1 MGYKLLLADDSI
13 TIQKVVGIIFA
24 NEDYELTVVDNGDA
38 ALEKARELLPDILL
52 VDALMP
58 GKTGYEV
65 CEAVRNDPALKH
77 IPLLLLSGA
86 FEPFD
91 EEKARQSGAD
101 DYISKPFESQHLI
114 DKVKRLIGL
123 GRERAELAP
132 VHEPAVSVIPPAQ
145 PYMAGLAAEIAE
157 TPPIATISPELVA
170 DESAKAFFR
179 LDEGSGEGAKEIL
192 PFAEVIEATPE
203 DDLWGVFELEEVEEE
218 ESGAFAEVIEEDLA
232 GSGAEME
239 AVEAFSFEEDEEA
252 ALSESGGEAVTAAVP
267 GFDAGWEPAG
277 EQTFSFQEEEESG
290 EVQDYSF
297 GEPCGAPIEGDI
309 QVVETTEILDAG
321 YFAETAEPAVLTSE
335 AAEGESPMV
344 PLMPETDRL
353 FAPEEEYVP
362 VIAAAPPTGE
372 PVAVTPSVSVSAGA
386 VSEEQ
391 LAAIISKISRDIIE
405 KVVWEVVPD
414 LAETLI
420 KEEIRKLKEGI

>member
-38 ALEKARELLPDILL
+38 ALEKAGEILPDIFL

-65 CEAVRNDPALKH
+65 CEAIRQDPALRH

-114 DKVKRLIGL
+114 DKVKRLIEL
-123 GRERAELAP
+123 GKERAELAP
-132 VHEPAVSVIPPAQ
+132 VHEPAVPPPVAPPLAGFTAGIP
-145 PYMAGLAAEIAE
+145 E
-157 TPPIATISPELVA
+157 TPAAAILSAPVA
-170 DESAKAFFR
+170 DEPAESFFCPE
-179 LDEGSGEGAKEIL
+179 EGRGEGAKETIF
-192 PFAEVIEATPE
+192 PFAEEVIEASQE

-218 ESGAFAEVIEEDLA
+218 ESGAFAECIEEGLA
-232 GSGAEME
+232 GSGEEME

-252 ALSESGGEAVTAAVP
+252 EPSGAGVGTAAATASEF
-267 GFDAGWEPAG
+267 GAGWEPAG
-277 EQTFSFQEEEESG
+277 EQTFSFQEEETSG
-290 EVQDYSF
+290 EVRVFSF
-297 GEPCGAPIEGDI
+297 DEPCVAPVEGEIQAIETAEI
-309 QVVETTEILDAG
+309 QAAG
-321 YFAETAEPAVLTSE
+321 YFTE
-335 AAEGESPMV
+335 AAVPAASVSGVPEEESSVISPM
-344 PLMPETDRL
+344 PEADRQ

-362 VIAAAPPTGE
+362 VFAAAPPAGG
-372 PVAVTPSVSVSAGA
+372 PAAASSVSVSGA
-386 VSEEQ
+386 TAISEEQ
-391 LAAIISKISRDIIE
+391 LAAIVSRISRDIIE
-405 KVVWEVVPD
+405 KIVWEVVPD

-420 KEEIRKLKEGI
+420 KEEIRKLKEGV